1 MNSMRSNNVWLDLI
15 GGLAQELIL
24 ELFSD
29 KKDNLKTPNT
39 QDEIIDLGYAVVVDE
54 DGNEIKNY

>member
-1 MNSMRSNNVWLDLI
+1 MNNMRSNNFWLNLI

-29 KKDNLKTPNT
+29 KKSESKEKYKEQET
-39 QDEIIDLGYAVVVDE
+39 QDLGYAVVVD
-54 DGNEIKNY
+54 DNGNEI